1 MSYRNSIKAKLTA
14 ATLIPLCCAIFACW
28 LVGVFI
34 LNNRI
39 VSQTRDK
46 VRNDLNT
53 GREIYH
59 HELDQIRTVVRFA
72 AASPFTA
79 EAIRSEKADR
89 IAPTTLPLLK
99 NEHLDILAAVDATGK
114 VLYRAQNPTVAGDY
128 LSNNQFIQ
136 AALKGKIVSGTTI
149 FPPNVLRAEGN
160 GLADRARIRVLPTPQ
175 TTPQPERIEESGLV
189 LIAAAPVRDPGG
201 TVVGALYGGVL
212 LNNNNRIVDR
222 IKEIVYEGVKFGGT
236 DIGGATIFMGDLRI
250 ATNVT
255 TNSGKR
261 AIGTRMSEQVFK
273 QVILNRQKWLDRAFV
288 VSDWSFTAYEPILS
302 LQGVPIGAL
311 YVGMPERPYSAIK
324 FNLGLLYSGVLL
336 FGTIIGIAA
345 SGLIGSRLARPV
357 RVLEQAAKRIAAGER
372 DIEIAVESHDEIGSL
387 ANEFKRMASTLQLR
401 EEAISDLNRGLEQKV
416 QARTA
421 ELEEK
426 NRLLIQTRAEL
437 VRAEKLAAIGELAAG
452 VSHEINNPLAIIRGN
467 AELLQMAIPPE
478 SDSREEVETI
488 YQQVG
493 RMERI
498 VANLL
503 SFARQQRKSLGKV
516 DINGLLREIIDQ
528 IGFQVPLAGIAI
540 DDRSA
545 PDLPTIDGDADQLRQ
560 VFTNLLLNGV
570 QAMEG
575 DGTLT
580 LTTSMDTVEGTCTIA
595 IGDTGCGIP
604 PHKLQE
610 VFNPFF
616 TTKENGTGLGL
627 SVSYGI
633 IRDHGGKIE
642 VQSEVGQGSIFTV
655 TLPLQQ
661 MLLTEG
667 ASG

>member
-1 MSYRNSIKAKLTA
+1 MSYRTSIKAKLTA
-14 ATLIPLCCAIFACW
+14 ATLIPLCAAIVACW

-53 GREIYH
+53 GREIYQ

-79 EAIRSEKADR
+79 EAIRSEKAGR

-99 NEHLDILAAVDATGK
+99 NENLDILAAVDATGK
-114 VLYRAQNPTVAGDY
+114 VLYRAQNPAVAGDY
-128 LSNNQFIQ
+128 LSNNQFIKE
-136 AALKGKIVSGTTI
+136 ALRGKIVSGTSV
-149 FPPNVLRAEGN
+149 FSPEALRAEGN
-160 GLADRARIRVLPTPQ
+160 GLADRARITALPTPQ
-175 TTPQPERIEESGLV
+175 ADPQPGRIEESGMF

-201 TVVGALYGGVL
+201 TIVGALYGGVL

-255 TNSGKR
+255 TQSGSR

-273 QVILNRQKWLDRAFV
+273 RVILNRQKWLDRAFV
-288 VSDWSFTAYEPILS
+288 VNDWSFTAYEPITS

-311 YVGMPERPYSAIK
+311 YVGMPERPYTAIK

-336 FGTIIGIAA
+336 FGTIIGIGA
-345 SGLIGSRLARPV
+345 SGLIGSRLSRPV
-357 RVLEQAAKRIAAGER
+357 RVLEQAARRIAAGER
-372 DIEIAVESHDEIGSL
+372 NIEIAVESHDEIGSL
-387 ANEFKRMASTLQLR
+387 ATEFKRMASTLQLR
-401 EEAISDLNRGLEQKV
+401 EQAISDLNRGLEQKV
-416 QARTA
+416 LERTA

-426 NRLLIQTRAEL
+426 NRLLVQTRAEL

-467 AELLQMAIPPE
+467 AELLQMTIPP
-478 SDSREEVETI
+478 DADNREEVDTI

-503 SFARQQRKSLGKV
+503 SFARQQQKSLGKV
-516 DINGLLREIIDQ
+516 DVNGLLQEIVGQ
-528 IGFQVPLAGIAI
+528 LGFQVPLSGISVVE
-540 DDRSA
+540 RFS
-545 PDLPTIDGDADQLRQ
+545 PDLGTIDGDAGQLRQ

-570 QAMEG
+570 QAMQG
-575 DGTLT
+575 SGTLT
-580 LTTSMDTVEGTCTIA
+580 LTTARDLVEGTCVVA

-604 PHKLQE
+604 ASKLQE
-610 VFNPFF
+610 IFNPFF

-633 IRDHGGKIE
+633 VRDHGGKIE
-642 VQSEVGQGSIFTV
+642 VQSGMESGTIFTV
-655 TLPLQQ
+655 TLPLRQ
-661 MLLTEG
+661 M
-667 ASG
+667 SPQ

>member
-1 MSYRNSIKAKLTA
+1 MSYRTSIKAKLTA
-14 ATLIPLCCAIFACW
+14 ATLIPLCAAIVACW

-53 GREIYH
+53 GREIYQ

-79 EAIRSEKADR
+79 EAIRSEKPIR
-89 IAPTTLPLLK
+89 IAPTTLPLLR
-99 NEHLDILAAVDATGK
+99 NENLDILAAVDATGK

-128 LSNNQFIQ
+128 LSNNQFIKE
-136 AALKGKIVSGTTI
+136 ALKGKIVSGTSI
-149 FPPNVLRAEGN
+149 FPPAALRAEGN

-175 TTPQPERIEESGLV
+175 AYPQPERIEESGLF

-201 TVVGALYGGVL
+201 TIVGALYGGVL

-222 IKEIVYEGVKFGGT
+222 IKEIVYEGVTFGGT

-255 TNSGKR
+255 TNSGGR
-261 AIGTRMSEQVFK
+261 AIGTRMSEQVYNS
-273 QVILNRQKWLDRAFV
+273 VILNRQKWLDRAFV
-288 VSDWSFTAYEPILS
+288 VSDWSFTAYEPITS

-311 YVGMPERPYSAIK
+311 YVGMPERPYTAIK

-336 FGTIIGIAA
+336 FGTIVGIGV
-345 SGLIGSRLARPV
+345 SGLIGSRLAKPV
-357 RVLEQAAKRIAAGER
+357 RVLEQAARRITAGER
-372 DIEIAVESHDEIGSL
+372 NIEIAVESHDEIGSL

-401 EEAISDLNRGLEQKV
+401 EQAISDLNRGLERKV
-416 QARTA
+416 WERTA

-426 NRLLIQTRAEL
+426 NRLLVQTRAEL

-467 AELLQMAIPPE
+467 AELLQMTIPPDAE
-478 SDSREEVETI
+478 SREEVDTI

-498 VANLL
+498 VASLL
-503 SFARQQRKSLGKV
+503 SFARQQQKSLGKV
-516 DINGLLREIIDQ
+516 DVNSMLQEIVGQ
-528 IGFQVPLAGIAI
+528 IGFQIPLSGIAI
-540 DDRSA
+540 IERFS
-545 PDLPTIDGDADQLRQ
+545 PELQTIDGDAGQLRQ

-570 QAMEG
+570 QAMQG
-575 DGTLT
+575 SGTLT
-580 LTTSMDTVEGTCTIA
+580 LATAMDAVEGRCSVA

-604 PHKLQE
+604 AHKLQE

-633 IRDHGGKIE
+633 VKDHGGKIE
-642 VQSEVGQGSIFTV
+642 VQSAMESGTIFTV
-655 TLPLQQ
+655 TLPLRQIATQ
-661 MLLTEG
+661 
-667 ASG
+667 